1 MTNSREKEKTQVSVE
16 KIWNDNDNKEGFRPE
31 SVTVKLLAND
41 KEAGTATLD
50 AENEWKYTWN
60 DLQKY
65 AGGEEITY
73 TVSEDKLAN
82 YKTPVIVKAS
92 EDAWAY
98 TVTNSR
104 DYEETEVTVLKVW
117 DDNDNAEG
125 FRPESVTV
133 NLMKNGTKVDSVAL
147 NAANEWTKTWTELQK
162 YEGGKAVSYTV
173 TEEKVENYSTLITK
187 ADDGTFTY
195 TVTNS
200 REKEKTQVS
209 VEKIWNDSDNKGN
222 FRPANVT
229 VKLLANGKE
238 AGTVEL
244 NAENEWKHTWTDL
257 QKYAN
262 SAEIQ
267 YTVAETQVP
276 GYIVPAVKK
285 ISEDEWA
292 YTITNTYT
300 YVKVSKAQPCRFW
313 MRKATLSEHGYLL
326 TSLLKSPAWGRML
339 STPCVKPSL
348 PMATPLPAIRPSVS
362 TARAR

>member
-1 MTNSREKEKTQVSVE
+1 M
-16 KIWNDNDNKEGFRPE
+16 
-31 SVTVKLLAND
+31 
-41 KEAGTATLD
+41 
-50 AENEWKYTWN
+50 
-60 DLQKY
+60 
-65 AGGEEITY
+65 
-73 TVSEDKLAN
+73 
-82 YKTPVIVKAS
+82 
-92 EDAWAY
+92 
-98 TVTNSR
+98 
-104 DYEETEVTVLKVW
+104 
-117 DDNDNAEG
+117 
-125 FRPESVTV
+125 
-133 NLMKNGTKVDSVAL
+133 
-147 NAANEWTKTWTELQK
+147 
-162 YEGGKAVSYTV
+162 
-173 TEEKVENYSTLITK
+173 
-187 ADDGTFTY
+187 
-195 TVTNS
+195 TNS

-300 YVKVSKAQPCRFW
+300 YVKVSKQDITGDDELPGATQPCRFW

-326 TSLLKSPAWGRML
+326 TSLLKSPAWRRML